1 MDELENN
8 INILQHEINILIKKY
23 NKLKTQPL
31 NDDLVKEN
39 ERLKNEIKKL
49 QNVSSRVDASSK
61 IDAKKNIIIVKQPQ
75 NYENDGRFSDYVFR
89 NSERRN
95 EGVDESVE
103 DFIKNNF

>member
-23 NKLKTQPL
+23 NRLKTQPL

-49 QNVSSRVDASSK
+49 QNASSRV
-61 IDAKKNIIIVKQPQ
+61 DAKKNIIIVKQPQ

-103 DFIKNNF
+103 DFIKKNF

>member
-8 INILQHEINILIKKY
+8 INILKNEINNILLKKY
-23 NKLKTQPL
+23 DKLKTQPL

-49 QNVSSRVDASSK
+49 QNASSRV
-61 IDAKKNIIIVKQPQ
+61 DAKKNIIIVKQPQ

-95 EGVDESVE
+95 EGVNESIE
-103 DFIKNNF
+103 DFIKKNF

>member
-49 QNVSSRVDASSK
+49 QNASSRV
-61 IDAKKNIIIVKQPQ
+61 DAKKNIIIVKQPQ

-95 EGVDESVE
+95 KGVNESVE
-103 DFIKNNF
+103 DFIKKNF